1 MFLPHSTIGQHQV
14 SVFHTYLLLTL
25 CIQTTSLLLESHY
38 PNNSPQGDLV
48 NKPEFPRKGVLS
60 RLNVFA
66 LQKLEDIVRSRSLS
80 DQGQEY
86 SQSELIAAKELL
98 NRLSKV
104 N

>member
-25 CIQTTSLLLESHY
+25 CIQTTSFLLGSHY

-48 NKPEFPRKGVLS
+48 NKPEFPRRGVLS

>member
-25 CIQTTSLLLESHY
+25 CIQATSFLLGSHY

>member
-25 CIQTTSLLLESHY
+25 CIQTTSFLLGSRY

>member
-1 MFLPHSTIGQHQV
+1 M
-14 SVFHTYLLLTL
+14 
-25 CIQTTSLLLESHY
+25 
-38 PNNSPQGDLV
+38 
-48 NKPEFPRKGVLS
+48 NKPEFPKKSVLS

-66 LQKLEDIVRSRSLS
+66 LEKLEDIVRSRSIS